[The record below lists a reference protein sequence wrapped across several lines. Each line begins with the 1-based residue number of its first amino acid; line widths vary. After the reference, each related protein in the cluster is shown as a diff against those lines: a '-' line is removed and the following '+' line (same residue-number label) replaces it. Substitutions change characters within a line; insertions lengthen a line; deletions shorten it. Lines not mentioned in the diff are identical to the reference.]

1 MHISHIHML
10 YPIPPKLFAKSKR
23 NSTWKVH
30 LYFHGMQEVIF
41 CCTYTLFISL
51 AIIVLFY
58 FFFSL
63 SMAGQGK
70 GRGRGRGSKMPLSQ
84 GDTKG
89 RPRKGRILNDWNT
102 DDMERAINEFNQ
114 QMQVSN

>member
-1 MHISHIHML
+1 MACRVWSIERLRQDYTVGQMFTML

-41 CCTYTLFISL
+41 CCTYALFISL

-84 GDTKG
+84 GDGKD
-89 RPRKGRILNDWNT
+89 RP
-102 DDMERAINEFNQ
+102 
-114 QMQVSN
+114 

>member
-1 MHISHIHML
+1 
-10 YPIPPKLFAKSKR
+10 
-23 NSTWKVH
+23 
-30 LYFHGMQEVIF
+30 MQQVIF
-41 CCTYTLFISL
+41 CCTYALFISL
-51 AIIVLFY
+51 VIFVLFY

-70 GRGRGRGSKMPLSQ
+70 GRGRGRGSKSPLSQ
-84 GDTKG
+84 GDGKG

-102 DDMERAINEFNQ
+102 DDMERAINELNQ

>member
-1 MHISHIHML
+1 
-10 YPIPPKLFAKSKR
+10 
-23 NSTWKVH
+23 
-30 LYFHGMQEVIF
+30 MQQVIF
-41 CCTYTLFISL
+41 CCTYALFISL
-51 AIIVLFY
+51 AIFVLFY

-70 GRGRGRGSKMPLSQ
+70 GRGRGSKRPLSQ
-84 GDTKG
+84 GDGKG